1 MAKITWG
8 FQTYPGAVDLTSS
21 VISFS
26 RFRGKQN
33 YLDNYTG
40 QNMTVTIRN
49 NTNQSASWVVGTAI
63 FIYTASALDGQVFW
77 ITEVQYNDQI
87 GTTTTSGSGSASTAT
102 VVLQDWMG
110 RAGQIQLNSFTL
122 TEELSYKQMWNQFTV
137 ASGALP
143 SGMGWSNEGS
153 GFFSAAAATYT
164 GTIANRINL
173 NLAGEKNGSQIY
185 QRQENM
191 LLREGNVTGSPIT
204 NAVTLQPAKSGSTG
218 NKYIQ
223 YQTFKRITA
232 GQNFLNTITVTPPVV
247 AAQTATAPAS
257 VSAYGTKFNGISTVN
272 TSISQA
278 QNRAQW
284 LANSQSD
291 PYALRFEVSFSDVA
305 QDNNGVQEMLTN
317 YYSGSFIY
325 LKYVV
330 PGSGVTTTTQC
341 NIEGIRYS
349 ATPDQTQFTLYLSP
363 NTLYADFILNSSQF
377 GVLDQN
383 RLGNWYV

>member
-1 MAKITWG
+1 MAKTSWK
-8 FQTYPGAVDLTSS
+8 FYTYPALTDLTSN

-49 NTNQSASWVVGTAI
+49 NTNQSASWVIGTAI
-63 FIYTASALDGQVFW
+63 YIATSTGRDGQVYW
-77 ITEVQYNDQI
+77 ITEVQYNDQQ

-102 VVLQDWMG
+102 ITMQDWMG

-122 TEELSYKQMWNQFTV
+122 TQEDSYKQMWNQFTV

-143 SGMGWSNEGS
+143 SDMGWVNAYP
-153 GFFSAAAATYT
+153 GFFQATAATYT
-164 GTIANRINL
+164 GTIANRLNL

-185 QRQENM
+185 QQQE
-191 LLREGNVTGSPIT
+191 LLFLRPGGVGLSGNE
-204 NAVTLQPAKSGSTG
+204 VTLQPAKAGSTG
-218 NKYIQ
+218 NKYVQ
-223 YQTFKRITA
+223 YQQFKRITA

-247 AAQTATAPAS
+247 AAQTATNAS
-257 VSAYGTKFNGISTVN
+257 SVTTYGTKFNGLSTVN
-272 TSISQA
+272 ISISQA

-284 LANSQSD
+284 LANAQSD

-305 QDNNGVQEMLTN
+305 QDNTGIEEMLGN
-317 YYSGSFIY
+317 YLSTSLVYV
-325 LKYVV
+325 KYVV
-330 PGSGVTTTTQC
+330 PNSGTLTTTLC

-349 ATPDQTQFTLYLSP
+349 ANPDQTQFTVYLTP
-363 NTLYADFILNSSQF
+363 NTVYADFVLDSTSF

>member
-1 MAKITWG
+1 MPKVNWL
-8 FQTYPGAVDLTSS
+8 FQTYPGAVDLTSN

-49 NTNQSASWVVGTAI
+49 NTNQSASWVVGKAI
-63 FIYTASALDGQVFW
+63 YIATSTGRDGQVFW
-77 ITEVQYNDQI
+77 ITEVQYNDQP

-102 VVLQDWMG
+102 ITLQDWMS
-110 RAGQIQLNSFTL
+110 RAGQIQVNNFTL

-143 SGMGWSNEGS
+143 SDMSWINTYS
-153 GFFSAAAATYT
+153 GFFSATAATYT

-185 QRQENM
+185 QQQEALN
-191 LLREGNVTGSPIT
+191 LRPGGLIDTGND
-204 NAVTLQPAKSGSTG
+204 VTLQPSKNGSTG
-218 NKYIQ
+218 DKYVQ
-223 YQTFKRITA
+223 YQQFKRITA
-232 GQNFLNTITVTPPVV
+232 GQNFLNTITITPPVV
-247 AAQTATAPAS
+247 APQTATNPTS
-257 VSAYGTKFNGISTVN
+257 VTTYGTKFNGLSTVN
-272 TSISQA
+272 TTITQA

-284 LANSQSD
+284 LANAQSD
-291 PYALRFEVSFSDVA
+291 PYALRFEVAFSDVA
-305 QDNNGVQEMLTN
+305 QDNAGITELLGN
-317 YYSGSFIY
+317 YLYTSVVF

-330 PGSGVTTTTQC
+330 PGSGTLTTTVC
-341 NIEGIRYS
+341 NIEGIRYL
-349 ATPDQTQFTLYLSP
+349 ATPEQTQFTIYLTPSSV
-363 NTLYADFILNSSQF
+363 YADFQLNRTYF

-383 RLGNWYV
+383 RLGNWY

>member
-1 MAKITWG
+1 
-8 FQTYPGAVDLTSS
+8 
-21 VISFS
+21 
-26 RFRGKQN
+26 
-33 YLDNYTG
+33 
-40 QNMTVTIRN
+40 MTVTIRN
-49 NTNQSASWVVGTAI
+49 NTNQSASWVVGSAI
-63 FIYTASALDGQVFW
+63 YIYGPSGQDGQVFW
-77 ITEVQYNDQI
+77 VQEVQYNDQV

-143 SGMGWSNEGS
+143 ADMGWSS
-153 GFFSAAAATYT
+153 TYAGFFSATAATYT

-185 QRQENM
+185 QSQELM
-191 LLREGNVTGSPIT
+191 ILRPGNISGSPVT
-204 NAVTLQPAKSGSTG
+204 NAVTLQPSKSGSTG
-218 NKYIQ
+218 DTYIQ
-223 YQTFKRITA
+223 YQNFKRITA
-232 GQNFLNTITVTPPVV
+232 GTNFLNTITITPPVV
-247 AAQTATAPAS
+247 AAQTATDSAS
-257 VSAYGTKFNGISTVN
+257 VTTYGTKFNGISTVN

-284 LANSQSD
+284 LANSQSG
-291 PYALRFEVSFSDVA
+291 PYALHFEVSFSDVA
-305 QDNNGVQEMLTN
+305 QDNNGITSMLGN
-317 YYSGSFIY
+317 YSSGSFIY

-363 NTLYADFILNSSQF
+363 NTLYADFILDSSQF